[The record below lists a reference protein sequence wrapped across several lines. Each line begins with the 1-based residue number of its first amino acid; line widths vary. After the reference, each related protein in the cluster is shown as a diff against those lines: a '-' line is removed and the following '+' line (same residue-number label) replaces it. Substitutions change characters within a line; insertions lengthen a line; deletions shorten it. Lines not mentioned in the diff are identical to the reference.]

1 VRELR
6 RLVAIARGLVRRN
19 GVADEIRE
27 EMRLHV
33 ELRAEEYAR
42 QGLDAAEAERAA
54 RRRFGNAAVHQD
66 AGYDIRG
73 AGVWDSLS
81 QDVRYAA
88 RRLRA
93 TPGFTIAAVVTL
105 ALGIGANS
113 AIFSL
118 MNGLLLRRVPGADL
132 HRIAAVSVTRHG
144 IPQPVSSLSRD
155 ERQSL
160 DAHRLETIE
169 SFFTSDPL
177 IAAVS
182 AAGRSRV
189 VSGEVVSGT
198 YFASLG
204 ITPVAGRLLTP
215 DDDRDVGDGTPV
227 VISERLWREWF
238 AVDPAAMGAVL
249 KVAGQTFTVVGV
261 APDDFNG
268 TWLPTMIAAD
278 VWIPLPAADRVR
290 TIQGPSVDG
299 PHRTFATLR
308 TGVSFDRAAAAITV
322 VGASVESSHADGGLM
337 LIAAERAILFDDFRQ
352 VGLAI
357 GTALLSISLLV
368 LLIACANLTNLIL
381 ARAVSRAPEVATRL
395 ALGAGRWRVFR
406 LLLIESVLVA
416 AIAGVCALLVTRAT
430 TWLMLQVPL
439 PSLDGIAIRFDPT
452 PDWSVFG
459 YALAVTVIAALSVGL
474 LPAWRAS
481 RTDPMKTLAASGL
494 RGSESR
500 RGRRVRTMLVAAQ
513 VAMSVVLLL
522 VAALYLRSAHAAT
535 RFDPGFD
542 VEHGVVAS
550 VDLRLQQVSEARGRR
565 LQRDMAAAARTLPG
579 VQYVVLASG
588 IGPVGH
594 STSTGSLLREGAVPN
609 ARGFGIVARY
619 ASISPGALQALHIP
633 LRRGRE
639 FSEHDVDGAPRVAI
653 VSDELAARCWPD
665 ENPLGRRFRLTAN
678 GPLLEVVG
686 VAGGVRARPSST
698 ASLDPFVYVPL
709 EQEYSPQISVIAVT
723 KGDPRSLVEPLR
735 ASVTSVEPEMAVM
748 ATQTLADGVGF
759 MLAPLRVTALVL
771 ATLGAIGLGLAVV
784 GLHGVVTYFVSERTR
799 ELGIRRALGATR
811 AGIYV
816 LVLRA
821 GLVMLLSG
829 VAVGVPIAFALS
841 GLLRNLLFGI
851 APHDPVTFVGV
862 PLALVAV
869 GLASSCIAARRAA
882 RIEPSEA
889 LREL

>member
-1 VRELR
+1 VPGLR
-6 RLVAIARGLVRRN
+6 RLIAIVRGLVRRN

-33 ELRAEEYAR
+33 ELRAEEYGR
-42 QGLDAAEAERAA
+42 QGLDAAAAERAA

-66 AGYDIRG
+66 ASYDIRG

-93 TPGFTIAAVVTL
+93 APGFTIAAVVTL

-132 HRIAAVSVTRHG
+132 LRVANVSVTRHG
-144 IPQPVSSLSRD
+144 IPQIVSGLSRD
-155 ERQSL
+155 ERQAL
-160 DAHRLETIE
+160 DAYRLETID

-189 VSGEVVSGT
+189 ISGEVISGT
-198 YFASLG
+198 YFSSLG
-204 ITPVAGRLLTP
+204 VTPVAGRLLTP

-227 VISERLWREWF
+227 VISERLWREWL
-238 AVDPAAMGAVL
+238 AADPSAMGAVL
-249 KVAGQTFTVVGV
+249 KVAGHAFTVVGV
-261 APDDFNG
+261 APNGFNG
-268 TWLPTMIAAD
+268 TWLPTMMAAD

-299 PHRTFATLR
+299 PHRTFATR
-308 TGVSFDRAAAAITV
+308 RAGVSFDRAAAAIKA
-322 VGASVESSHADGGLM
+322 VGTSVESSHPDGGLM
-337 LIAAERAILFDDFRQ
+337 LVAAERAILFDDFKH

-357 GTALLSISLLV
+357 GTALVSISLLV

-381 ARAVSRAPEVATRL
+381 ARTVSRATEVATRL

-430 TWLMLQVPL
+430 TWLMVRVPL
-439 PSLDGIAIRFDPT
+439 PDLDGISIRFDPT

-459 YALAVTVIAALSVGL
+459 YALAVSVIATLSVGL

-522 VAALYLRSAHAAT
+522 AASLYFRSARAAT
-535 RFDPGFD
+535 QFDPGFD
-542 VEHGVVAS
+542 IRHGAIVS
-550 VDLRLQQVSEARGRR
+550 LDLRLQQISEARGRR
-565 LQRDMAAAARTLPG
+565 LQRDMAAAASALPG
-579 VQYVVLASG
+579 VQHVVLTSG
-588 IGPVGH
+588 LGPAGH
-594 STSTGSLLREGAVPN
+594 STSTGSLLREGDVPN
-609 ARGFGIVARY
+609 AHGFGIVARY
-619 ASISPGALQALHIP
+619 GSISPGALQALRIP

-639 FSEHDVDGAPRVAI
+639 FSESDVDGAPRVAI
-653 VSDELAARCWPD
+653 VSDELAARCWPE
-665 ENPLGRRFRLTAN
+665 ENPLGRRFRLTAS

-686 VAGGVRARPSST
+686 VAAGVRMRLSST
-698 ASLDPFVYVPL
+698 APPDPFVYVPMD
-709 EQEYSPQISVIAVT
+709 QEYSPQISVIALT
-723 KGDPRSLVEPLR
+723 PGDPRSLVDPLR
-735 ASVTSVEPEMAVM
+735 AAVTSVDPEMPVM
-748 ATQTLADGVGF
+748 MAQTLADSLSIV
-759 MLAPLRVTALVL
+759 LAPLRVAALVL
-771 ATLGAIGLGLAVV
+771 STLGAIGLGLVVV
-784 GLHGVVTYFVSERTR
+784 GLHGVITYFVSERTR

-811 AGIYV
+811 AGIYG
-816 LVLRA
+816 LILRT
-821 GLVMLLSG
+821 GLVMLLWG

-841 GLLRNLLFGI
+841 GLLSNLLFGI
-851 APHDPVTFVGV
+851 VPHDPVTFIGV

-869 GLASSCIAARRAA
+869 GVASSCIAARRAA
-882 RIEPSEA
+882 RIEPGEA